1 MFFQAALDVWPLPR
15 IPATK
20 CDKPNQL
27 LQLLATALS
36 AATFQRP
43 WLRLPFGAL
52 RLPFGALRPARK
64 LNALEQEKKKVT
76 LVQFPLRHGTVNG
89 SKVWPIYIYIYN
101 IIYGQKEWI
110 FINHHFCWCFYWRYP
125 ILVPI
130 FSCISKFPGG
140 WLKWPPLDCIFC
152 CSNRLKPPSF
162 NIKPSSKLNHHVRL
176 PPKMVAIWI

>member
-1 MFFQAALDVWPLPR
+1 MRQTQPTTPTT
-15 IPATK
+15 PT
-20 CDKPNQL
+20 
-27 LQLLATALS
+27 TGHG
-36 AATFQRP
+36 
-43 WLRLPFGAL
+43 PFGSDVSASV
-52 RLPFGALRPARK
+52 ASASVWS
-64 LNALEQEKKKVT
+64 LETCQETQCIGTGKKKVT

-89 SKVWPIYIYIYN
+89 SKVWPIYIYN

-140 WLKWPPLDCIFC
+140 WLKWPPLDCFFC

-162 NIKPSSKLNHHVRL
+162 NIKPSSKLNHHVRF

>member
-1 MFFQAALDVWPLPR
+1 MFGLCPEFLRQNATNPTNYSNYSNYSNYWPRPFRQRRFSVRGFGFRLEPWDLPGNSMHWNR
-15 IPATK
+15 
-20 CDKPNQL
+20 
-27 LQLLATALS
+27 
-36 AATFQRP
+36 
-43 WLRLPFGAL
+43 
-52 RLPFGALRPARK
+52 
-64 LNALEQEKKKVT
+64 KKKVT

-89 SKVWPIYIYIYN
+89 SKVWPIYIYN

-162 NIKPSSKLNHHVRL
+162 NIKPSSKLNHHVRF